1 MKCSFS
7 RFELRLRNPFT
18 IARGSTSIDPVI
30 LVQIEHGGVTG
41 LGEAAPSGRYGESI
55 QTVEKFLAG
64 LDLGQFEDPFQLES
78 ILSFVDE
85 AAGGNFSAKAAV
97 DIALH
102 DWIGKKLGI
111 PLYRYWGL
119 QKDDT
124 PKTSFTI
131 GIDTPEVIEKK
142 VREAEEFPILK
153 IKLGGSN
160 DEEIMRAIRK
170 VTNKTL
176 RVDANEGWKNKQ
188 VAVEKIKWLEQEGV
202 EFVEQPMP
210 AADLNATEWVRERVN
225 LPLIADENVIR
236 LADIP
241 GLQNA
246 FDGIN
251 IKLMKC
257 TGLREAIAMIHTARA
272 CNMKIMAGCM
282 IETSIGISAAAQLS
296 PLLDYADL
304 DGNVLT
310 TNDPYEGVRIVDG
323 KLVLPDRPGIGVKP
337 RG

>member
-1 MKCSFS
+1 MKLSFS
-7 RFELRLRNPFT
+7 RFDLRLRHPFT
-18 IARGSTSIDPVI
+18 IARGSSSVDPVVV
-30 LVQIEHGGVTG
+30 VQLEHEGLTG

-55 QTVEKFLAG
+55 QTVEKFLSA
-64 LDLGQFEDPFQLES
+64 LDLKLFDNPFHLEA
-78 ILSFVDE
+78 ILSYVDQT
-85 AAGGNFSAKAAV
+85 AGGNFAAKAAV

-102 DWIGKKLGI
+102 DWVGKKLGV
-111 PLYRYWGL
+111 PLFRYWGL
-119 QKDDT
+119 TKEET
-124 PKTSFTI
+124 PRTSFTI
-131 GIDTPEVIEKK
+131 GIDTPKVIEQK
-142 VREAEEFPILK
+142 VREAEEYPILK
-153 IKLGGSN
+153 VKLGGAN

-176 RVDANEGWKNKQ
+176 RVDANEGWKSKE

-210 AADLNATEWVRERVN
+210 AADLNGTEWVRERVN

-236 LADIP
+236 LSDIP

-257 TGLREAIAMIHTARA
+257 TGLREAVAMIHTARA

-310 TNDPYEGVRIVDG
+310 TNDPYDGVRIVDG

-337 RG
+337 RD